1 VFVGGFPI
9 FVNDECVGAVAAAG
23 GEGEQ
28 DTAVCEAGIRAFI
41 AHPGKI
47 VTAFLNFVGGEC
59 RPSAR
64 STAAAVAR
72 QGAMGR
78 LLLLAACA
86 FLSPA
91 FAQPAGGQ
99 ATPTL
104 AGKVELVEGDVRFF
118 DRAMTMRRP
127 VPEDSIFEGESIATG
142 TNGEVHLRMED
153 GGFIAV
159 RPGTKMRIARF
170 RAQGDESD
178 VMTIGLLEGTL
189 RSITGWIAKFGPNNY
204 QVRTPTT
211 TIGVRGTD
219 HEPFHI
225 PAGSPLGEPGTYDK
239 VNQGGTYMQTA
250 QGRVDIAPGRAGFA
264 HLGRAERPR
273 VLESIPAHF
282 RPTRHEE
289 RITRRYQEIQ
299 QRLPGLRENRRK
311 LAQERAAKVEQKRET
326 LKARRFDKEEERLKR
341 AERRDKRRTELH
353 EKKQGKA
360 RE

>member
-1 VFVGGFPI
+1 
-9 FVNDECVGAVAAAG
+9 
-23 GEGEQ
+23 
-28 DTAVCEAGIRAFI
+28 
-41 AHPGKI
+41 
-47 VTAFLNFVGGEC
+47 VTAFLNFIGGKW

-64 STAAAVAR
+64 STAARRAPY
-72 QGAMGR
+72 GAMER
-78 LLLLAACA
+78 LLLLAGFS

-91 FAQPAGGQ
+91 FAQTAAGQ
-99 ATPTL
+99 ATPVL
-104 AGKVELVEGDVRFF
+104 AGRVELVEGDVRFF

-127 VPEDSIFEGESIATG
+127 VTEDSIFEGESIATG
-142 TNGEVHLRMED
+142 TDGEVHLRMED
-153 GGFIAV
+153 GGLIAV
-159 RPGTKMRIARF
+159 RPATKMRIAKF

-189 RSITGWIAKFGPNNY
+189 RSTTGWIAKFGRNNY

-239 VNQGGTYMQTA
+239 VNQGGTYMQTP

-264 HLGRAERPR
+264 GLRRAERPR

-289 RITRRYQEIQ
+289 RITRRYHEIQ
-299 QRLPGLRENRRK
+299 QRLPQLRENRRK
-311 LAQERAAKVEQKRET
+311 LVQVRAAKVEQKRE
-326 LKARRFDKEEERLKR
+326 ARKVQRFDKKEKRLKR
-341 AERRDKRRTELH
+341 GEQHNTERTERREKKLH
-353 EKKQGKA
+353 EKK
-360 RE
+360 